1 MNSNMGKI
9 KKDRIM
15 RTVAEEIGS
24 FWKDLARS
32 LKIREYV
39 IDEIDHN
46 HRTLASKALKM
57 IETFDSKA
65 DKQKWFF
72 VLYDALDKIHRKDLA
87 ITVHEIMMMNLL
99 ENNTVLK
106 TA

>member
-1 MNSNMGKI
+1 
-9 KKDRIM
+9 M

-24 FWKDLARS
+24 FWKDLART

-46 HRTLASKALKM
+46 HRTLATKALKTM
-57 IETFDSKA
+57 EKYDAMA

-72 VLYDALDKIHRKDLA
+72 VLCESLDKIHRKDLA
-87 ITVHEIMMMNLL
+87 ITVQEIMMMSM
-99 ENNTVLK
+99 
-106 TA
+106 